1 MNVFNS
7 SWGILTNRN
16 GILGKMS
23 KLDCAFLV
31 GIIFPA
37 GDPAALCAAMA
48 DACAHRSAWRNKG
61 AVAKEIA
68 KSYSWETYGTHWAA
82 LLREVIA

>member
-48 DACAHRSAWRNKG
+48 DACAQRAEWNRRG
-61 AVAKEIA
+61 TVASETA
-68 KSYSWETYGTHWAA
+68 KSYSWESYCRRWAA
-82 LLREVIA
+82 FLREVVA